1 MGDGAQQRG
10 KRRRVAEEKFV
21 LDQCALF
28 ALRQA
33 LSGVQGREVSAGA
46 ILEALRTAGEWA
58 KAHHHDARSREE
70 GQVLLD
76 ALDRGGALPP
86 ISLGLMHKCSV
97 ELGTSPLVS
106 SVLMGALTLMLYTQG
121 SAWQRSTTLRD
132 MARLKTCSPT
142 RRASH

>member
-28 ALRQA
+28 ALRKA
-33 LSGVQGREVSAGA
+33 LRGVQGREVLVGA
-46 ILEALRTAGEWA
+46 ILKALRTACEWA
-58 KAHHHDARSREE
+58 IAHRHDARSREE

-86 ISLGLMHKCSV
+86 ISLGL
-97 ELGTSPLVS
+97 T
-106 SVLMGALTLMLYTQG
+106 
-121 SAWQRSTTLRD
+121 
-132 MARLKTCSPT
+132 
-142 RRASH
+142 